1 MMIVF
6 VDTDITE
13 SAVSSSDWPDHRAF
27 VTEKDVT
34 RFLGLHGWDLA
45 CVLITRDEAIVLI
58 NYWLLVK

>member
-13 SAVSSSDWPDHRAF
+13 SAVSSPDRSDDRAF

-45 CVLITRDEAIVLI
+45 CVLITRDEAKVFV